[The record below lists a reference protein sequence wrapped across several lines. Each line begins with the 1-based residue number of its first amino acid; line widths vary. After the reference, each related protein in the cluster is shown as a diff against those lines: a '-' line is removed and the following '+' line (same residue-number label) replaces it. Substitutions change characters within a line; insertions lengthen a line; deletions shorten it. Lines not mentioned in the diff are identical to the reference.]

1 MRRPF
6 TGLALVVSGLIVL
19 SLIVLG
25 RTERVPQADEGGSRE
40 RQILYVTNSAGD
52 DVTLVDAKTHRVIGS
67 IETGTTPHGLVAS
80 PDGRRIY
87 ITGETDDDVVAID
100 TATAKVLWKAPVG
113 EQPNEP
119 ALSADGRHIY
129 VPIRMSEVTDVV
141 DTTTGKRINSIRT
154 GRVPHNAYP
163 SSDGKWIYVTSR
175 GDEKISIIDPATQ
188 QVVGDVPLGGEP
200 RPVAFTK
207 DNTRAYSTLTGLH
220 GFVVADLTQRKVTER
235 IELPKADLPEIS
247 VHGYTDTHG
256 IALSRDDK
264 QFWATNVF
272 GNAVTVFSVP
282 DHKVLTSVT
291 VGLAPNWMTFSPDG
305 ELLYVSNSG
314 SNDVS
319 VIDVRLFREV
329 VRIPVGMSPKRL
341 LVVTVPEGM
350 GGPDEAGWR
359 TAASRPS
366 ITDYWV
372 RGGGILGAETHSFR
386 AKFATGELAA
396 ESIPGWYRKLG
407 LPHVAINSR
416 HITSWERDSLDRIKR
431 AIRDEGRFVS
441 AVLID
446 NALTAGDD
454 AATTARIE
462 EYKRIMR
469 AAHHL
474 GAPVV
479 RITVGAEG
487 ARRSDRRC
495 PQAAAADCQ
504 GTRPEDRRR
513 RLARI
518 PAGRGGS
525 LAHRQRRR
533 SRCARCG
540 ARDRERQRP
549 VDDSRAGLEAGAS
562 GVLPAGQGDC
572 LRRTW
577 RGDDDRLRRGSEPV
591 RTKRLRRDHFDR
603 LRWRERSRDRRR
615 QDSRSP
621 REALGRIGEDELS
634 QAADSVRSA
643 SPPLTNRA
651 RFQRIGSTST
661 IAFRSP
667 GRHSGRSRLC

>member
-6 TGLALVVSGLIVL
+6 TGLALVVTGLIVT
-19 SLIVLG
+19 SLIILG
-25 RTERVPQADEGGSRE
+25 RTERVAPVDEGGSRA

-52 DVTLVDAKTHRVIGS
+52 DVTLVDAVTHRVIGS

-80 PDGRRIY
+80 SDGRRIY
-87 ITGETDDDVVAID
+87 ITGETNDDVVAID

-119 ALSADGRHIY
+119 ALTADGRHVY

-141 DTTTGKRINSIRT
+141 DTTTGQRINSIRT

-163 SSDGKWIYVTSR
+163 SPDGKWIYVTSR

-220 GFVVADLTQRKVTER
+220 GFVVADLTQRKVIER

-272 GNAVTVFSVP
+272 GNAVTAFSVP
-282 DHKVLTSVT
+282 EHKVLTSVP

-305 ELLYVSNSG
+305 GLLYVSNSG

-319 VIDVRLFREV
+319 VIDITLFREV

-366 ITDYWV
+366 TTDYWV

-396 ESIPGWYRKLG
+396 ESIPAWYRKLG
-407 LPHVAINSR
+407 LPHVAINTR
-416 HITSWERDSLDRIKR
+416 HITSWESDSLARIKS
-431 AIRDEGRFVS
+431 AIRDEGRLVS

-446 NALTAGDD
+446 NALTVGGE
-454 AATTARIE
+454 AADTARIE
-462 EYKRIMR
+462 EHKRIMR
-469 AAHHL
+469 AAHYL
-474 GAPVV
+474 GAPLV
-479 RITVGAEG
+479 RITVGAAGVSDRTAAVDRATAALKQLLPTAKELG
-487 ARRSDRRC
+487 LRMAIGVSPGSSLEAESLLRIVNGVDPAVLGVALEIESGERRSM
-495 PQAAAADCQ
+495 
-504 GTRPEDRRR
+504 TREQVSK
-513 RLARI
+513 LA
-518 PAGRGGS
+518 P
-525 LAHRQRRR
+525 L
-533 SRCARCG
+533 
-540 ARDRERQRP
+540 
-549 VDDSRAGLEAGAS
+549 VYY
-562 GVLPAGQGDC
+562 
-572 LRRTW
+572 LRVKATA
-577 RGDDDRLRRGSEPV
+577 
-591 RTKRLRRDHFDR
+591 FDR
-603 LRWRERSRDRRR
+603 VGEETMIDYDEALSPFERSGYGGTISIGFDGESDPVTGVIRTRD
-615 QDSRSP
+615 
-621 REALGRIGEDELS
+621 LLVKHWVG
-634 QAADSVRSA
+634 SA
-643 SPPLTNRA
+643 KTN
-651 RFQRIGSTST
+651 
-661 IAFRSP
+661 
-667 GRHSGRSRLC
+667 

>member
-6 TGLALVVSGLIVL
+6 TGLALVVTGLIVL

-25 RTERVPQADEGGSRE
+25 RTVRVAQVDEGGSRA
-40 RQILYVTNSAGD
+40 RRILYVTNSAGD
-52 DVTLVDAKTHRVIGS
+52 DVTLVDAETHRVIGS

-100 TATAKVLWKAPVG
+100 TTTAKVLWKAPVG

-119 ALSADGRHIY
+119 ALTADGRHIY
-129 VPIRMSEVTDVV
+129 VPIRMSDVTDVV
-141 DTTTGKRINSIRT
+141 DTTTGQRINSIRI

-163 SSDGKWIYVTSR
+163 SPDGKWIYVTSR

-220 GFVVADLTQRKVTER
+220 GFVVADLAQRKVIER

-247 VHGYTDTHG
+247 VSGYTDTHG

-272 GNAVTVFSVP
+272 GNAVTAFSVP
-282 DHKVLTSVT
+282 EHKVLTSVP

-319 VIDVRLFREV
+319 VIDIMLLREV

-366 ITDYWV
+366 TTDYWV

-396 ESIPGWYRKLG
+396 ESIPAWYRKLG
-407 LPHVAINSR
+407 LPHVAINTR
-416 HITSWERDSLDRIKR
+416 HITSWESDSLDRIKS
-431 AIRDEGRFVS
+431 AIRDEGRLVS

-446 NALTAGDD
+446 NALIADGE
-454 AATTARIE
+454 AANTARIE

-469 AAHHL
+469 AAHYL
-474 GAPVV
+474 GAPLV
-479 RITVGAEG
+479 RITVGAAGVSDQTATVDRATAALKQLLPVAKELGLKMAIGVSPGSSLDAESLLRIVNGVDPAVLGVALEIESGEG
-487 ARRSDRRC
+487 RSMT
-495 PQAAAADCQ
+495 P
-504 GTRPEDRRR
+504 
-513 RLARI
+513 
-518 PAGRGGS
+518 
-525 LAHRQRRR
+525 
-533 SRCARCG
+533 
-540 ARDRERQRP
+540 
-549 VDDSRAGLEAGAS
+549 RAGLEAGAFC
-562 GVLPAGQGDC
+562 VLPAGQGDC
-572 LRRTW
+572 LRQVW
-577 RGDDDRLRRGSEPV
+577 RGDDDRLRRGAEPV
-591 RTKRLRRDHFDR
+591 RTKRLRREHFDR
-603 LRWRERSRDRRR
+603 LRWRERSCDRRH

-621 REALGRIGEDELS
+621 REALGRVGEDQVS
-634 QAADSVRSA
+634 SVRRIA
-643 SPPLTNRA
+643 DYHERHKGHEDARA
-651 RFQRIGSTST
+651 RNASCSSWLRG
-661 IAFRSP
+661 
-667 GRHSGRSRLC
+667 

>member
-25 RTERVPQADEGGSRE
+25 RAERVARVDEGGSRA

-67 IETGTTPHGLVAS
+67 VETGTTPHGLVAS

-87 ITGETDDDVVAID
+87 ITGETDDDVVAVD

-119 ALSADGRHIY
+119 ALSADGRQIY

-163 SSDGKWIYVTSR
+163 SPDGKWIYVTSR
-175 GDEKISIIDPATQ
+175 GDEKITIIDPATQ

-207 DNTRAYSTLTGLH
+207 DNTRAYSTITGLH
-220 GFVVADLTQRKVTER
+220 GFVVADLTQRKVIER

-272 GNAVTVFSVP
+272 GNTVTAFSVP
-282 DHKVLTSVT
+282 DHKILSSVP

-319 VIDVRLFREV
+319 VIDIRLFREV

-341 LVVTVPEGM
+341 LVVSVPEGM

-366 ITDYWV
+366 TTDYWV
-372 RGGGILGAETHSFR
+372 RGGGTLGAETHSFR

-416 HITSWERDSLDRIKR
+416 HITSWEPDALDRIKR
-431 AIRDEGRFVS
+431 AILDEGRLVS

-454 AATTARIE
+454 AAIAARIE

-474 GAPVV
+474 GAPLV

-487 ARRSDRRC
+487 VGD
-495 PQAAAADCQ
+495 QIAAALKQLLPTAKELGLKIAVGVSPGSPLGAESLLRIVNGVDPAVLGVALEIESGEGRSMTPEQ
-504 GTRPEDRRR
+504 VSKLVPRVFYLRIKATAFDTRGEETTID
-513 RLARI
+513 
-518 PAGRGGS
+518 
-525 LAHRQRRR
+525 
-533 SRCARCG
+533 
-540 ARDRERQRP
+540 
-549 VDDSRAGLEAGAS
+549 
-562 GVLPAGQGDC
+562 
-572 LRRTW
+572 
-577 RGDDDRLRRGSEPV
+577 
-591 RTKRLRRDHFDR
+591 FD
-603 LRWRERSRDRRR
+603 
-615 QDSRSP
+615 
-621 REALGRIGEDELS
+621 EALSPFERNGYGGTISIGFDGESDPVTGVVKTRDLL
-634 QAADSVRSA
+634 VKHWVGSA
-643 SPPLTNRA
+643 KTN
-651 RFQRIGSTST
+651 
-661 IAFRSP
+661 
-667 GRHSGRSRLC
+667 